1 MISSYQLNQLRTIHQ
16 QIGMP
21 DTATIFRRVM
31 VDNDRGGARATYND
45 DSAETTPCRMA
56 FYSSRP
62 MMTDN
67 DRGGR
72 IEAAERYLF
81 TVPLGLGLNPYDR
94 LKVNGV
100 MFEIISATDDQTA
113 QQFYEKENLRSF
125 QTALRLLVKK
135 V

>member
-1 MISSYQLNQLRTIHQ
+1 MVSSYQLNQLRTIHQ
-16 QIGMP
+16 RIAMP

-45 DSAETTPCRMA
+45 DSVETTPCRMA
-56 FYSSRP
+56 FFGGRP
-62 MMTDN
+62 VMPDTDK
-67 DRGGR
+67 GGR
-72 IEAAERYLF
+72 IEASERYLF
-81 TVPLGLGLNPYDR
+81 TAPLGLGLNPYDR

-113 QQFYEKENLRSF
+113 QQFYETENLRSF